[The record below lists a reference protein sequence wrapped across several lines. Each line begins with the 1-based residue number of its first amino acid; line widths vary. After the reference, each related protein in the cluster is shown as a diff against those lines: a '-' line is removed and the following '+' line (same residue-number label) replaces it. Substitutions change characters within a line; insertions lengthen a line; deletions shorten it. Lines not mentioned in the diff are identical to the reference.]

1 MSLFITIE
9 GGDGCGKTTQAD
21 ILYKKLIASNF
32 SAIRIAEPGG
42 TPLGDELR
50 NLLKRKWN
58 GNIAAESELLLFNAS
73 RKQLVAEVILPALK
87 KDITV
92 VCDRFSDSTVAYQG
106 YGRGLDLST
115 TETIN
120 RFATGGIKPD
130 LTILL
135 DMPVSEALGRKQGK
149 EDDRFDSDDI
159 AFHDRIRQGFLA
171 LARKEAKRWVVINAT
186 QSVEQISTCIWEEV
200 SRRLKR

>member
-21 ILYKKLIASNF
+21 ILYRKLTDAGSP
-32 SAIRIAEPGG
+32 AIRIAEPGG

-58 GNIAAESELLLFNAS
+58 GSIAPESELLLFNAS
-73 RKQLVAEVILPALK
+73 RKQLVTEVIMPALK
-87 KDITV
+87 KDITI

-115 TETIN
+115 IDTIN

-135 DMPVSEALGRKQGK
+135 DMPASEAIKRKHGR

-159 AFHDRIRQGFLA
+159 AFHNRIRQGFLS
-171 LARKEAKRWVVINAT
+171 LARKEAGRWVVINAT
-186 QSVEQISTCIWEEV
+186 QSVEQIGNRIWEEV
-200 SRRLKR
+200 SRRLHR

>member
-21 ILYKKLIASNF
+21 ILYKKLIDSNF
-32 SAIRIAEPGG
+32 PAIRIAEPGG